1 MPELI
6 KREVSREGIEY
17 LQKLRK
23 NTPCGT
29 NDFNLAALRAGM
41 GSRRDPTIKGAK
53 LIKVKIGDIP

>member
-1 MPELI
+1 M

-23 NTPCGT
+23 RTPFGA

-41 GSRRDPTIKGAK
+41 GSRARRPSRTSSSSR
-53 LIKVKIGDIP
+53 